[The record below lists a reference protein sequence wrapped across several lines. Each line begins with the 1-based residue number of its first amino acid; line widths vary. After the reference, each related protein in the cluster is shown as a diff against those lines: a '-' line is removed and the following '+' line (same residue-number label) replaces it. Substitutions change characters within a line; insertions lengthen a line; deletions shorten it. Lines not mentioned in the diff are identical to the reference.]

1 MRYAIFSDIHSNLEA
16 LNSVLEACKKESVD
30 KYLCIGD
37 VVGYASNPKECIDL
51 IRNTAMVTMAG
62 NHDWAAVNL
71 FSTDYLNPA
80 AREAIFWTRRNL
92 DEERRYFLESL
103 ELVFKNEHLI
113 LVHSSLNSPEEFN
126 YMVDTYIAQESF
138 MLMESNICF
147 IGHTHV
153 HGVFIQDKNGKVTYR
168 SDYNTNIKPL
178 EKYIVNVGSVG
189 QPRDNNPKASYCI
202 FDTDKKEV
210 RIKRVAYDIEA
221 ARNKIINA
229 RLPVSLGDR
238 LLSGR

>member
-16 LNSVLEACKKESVD
+16 FNSVLEACKKESVD
-30 KYLCIGD
+30 RYLCIGD
-37 VVGYASNPKECIDL
+37 VVGYASNPTECIDL
-51 IRNTAMVTMAG
+51 VRDAAVVCVAG

-71 FSTDYLNPA
+71 FSADYFNKE

-92 DEERRYFLESL
+92 DEERRNFLGSL
-103 ELVFKNEHLI
+103 QLVFKNEHLI
-113 LVHSSLNSPEEFN
+113 IAHGSLNSPEEFN
-126 YMVDTYIAQESF
+126 YTTDVHAAQESF

-153 HGVFIQDKNGKVTYR
+153 PGVFIQDKFGGLSYR
-168 SDYNTNIKPL
+168 SDCDINIKEL

-202 FDTDKKEV
+202 FDTEKKEV
-210 RIKRVAYDIEA
+210 RIKRAVYDIEA
-221 ARNKIINA
+221 AREKIINA